1 MASVGIAALQTGFD
15 TVPGPVRAEPTRTAM
30 TTRRTGLTTALRRF
44 GKKLLASGTF
54 QNIAAAAVHHSLR
67 FIYWSNRKSAESDDL
82 VDAVRGKLPVI
93 IALWHGQQLLT
104 QFVYPDN
111 KSVAALVSRS
121 RDAEINARILEL
133 SGVTV
138 IRGSGGRER
147 SQTARKGGVRA
158 LKGMADALAD
168 GMNIV
173 MIADI
178 SKGAPRQSGEGVVA
192 LAKLSGR
199 PIFPMALATSRYH
212 VVEKSWDKT
221 TVNLP
226 FGRLCLKLGRPINVP
241 RDASDADLEEYRQR
255 VTDELNSV
263 TDQAYRAVRNGA

>member
-1 MASVGIAALQTGFD
+1 MA
-15 TVPGPVRAEPTRTAM
+15 TAF
-30 TTRRTGLTTALRRF
+30 RRF
-44 GKKLLASGTF
+44 GKRLLVSGTF
-54 QNIAAAAVHHSLR
+54 QNIAAAVVHRALR
-67 FIYWSNRKSAESDDL
+67 FIYWSNRKSADSDDL
-82 VDAVRGKLPVI
+82 VKAVEGKLPVI

-111 KSVAALVSRS
+111 NSVAALVSRS
-121 RDAEINARILEL
+121 RDAEINARVLKL

-147 SQTARKGGVRA
+147 AQTARKGGVGA

-168 GMNIV
+168 GKNIV

-178 SKGAPRQSGEGVVA
+178 SKGAPRQSGEGIVA

-199 PIFPMALATSRYH
+199 PIIPMALATSRYH
-212 VVEKSWDKT
+212 IVEKSWDKT
-221 TVNLP
+221 TINLP
-226 FGRLCLKLGRPINVP
+226 FGEVCLKLGPPISVP
-241 RDASDADLEEYRQR
+241 RDTSDAELEEYRQR

-263 TDQAYRAVRNGA
+263 TEKAYRAVRNGA